1 MNKKYP
7 SKVSYGLLI
16 FIFLIFF
23 APFIFH
29 LIDEGFSDELVS
41 VVLVFF
47 IILYG
52 FILYLFFQTVY
63 IIEDGQ
69 LKIKFGFF
77 SFKPIDINDITEI
90 SKTNSILSSPA
101 PSFDRIEIKYAALG
115 SVIISPKDK
124 ISFSK
129 DLVQLNSEIKNN
141 LIEN

>member
-1 MNKKYP
+1 MNKNYP
-7 SKVSYGLLI
+7 SKVSYGLMI
-16 FIFLIFF
+16 FIFMIFF

-29 LIDEGFSDELVS
+29 IIDEGFSELVS
-41 VVLVFF
+41 VVLVFL

-52 FILYLFFQTVY
+52 FIVYLFFQTVY
-63 IIEDGQ
+63 IIENSQ

-77 SFKPIDINDITEI
+77 SFKPIDIMDIKEI
-90 SKTNSILSSPA
+90 SKTSNIISSPA
-101 PSFDRIEIKYAALG
+101 PSFDRIEIKYADYG

-129 DLVQLNSEIKNN
+129 DLVQLNSEIKNH